1 MIDRFIFSQANVDSG
16 SLTML
21 ASVVHRFSEP
31 GAYFGKIKRNENEVG
46 QFKIIVEHS
55 PTMQPSVK
63 IDLKALEAPPL

>member
-31 GAYFGKIKRNENEVG
+31 GAYFGK
-46 QFKIIVEHS
+46 
-55 PTMQPSVK
+55 
-63 IDLKALEAPPL
+63 LKEAKMK